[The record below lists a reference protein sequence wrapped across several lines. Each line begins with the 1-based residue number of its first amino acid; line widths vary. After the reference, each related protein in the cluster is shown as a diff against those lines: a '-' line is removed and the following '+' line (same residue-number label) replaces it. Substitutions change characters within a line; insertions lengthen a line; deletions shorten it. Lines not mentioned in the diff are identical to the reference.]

1 MAVGAATVIAGAYGT
16 LTINSDGS
24 YSYVADQA
32 AAQGLGVGEAVDDV
46 FTYEVSDGNGGTD
59 TATLT
64 VTVTGANDAPVI
76 TSSASFSVDEN
87 TTAVG
92 TVAATDADTND
103 TVSYSISGGA
113 DGALFTIDGATGELS
128 FIASPD
134 FDAPGDA
141 GADNVYEVE
150 VTASDGNGGTSVQ
163 TISVT
168 VGDVNEAP
176 TDITL
181 SNASVEE
188 NSTNGT
194 VVGTLG
200 AADPDAGE
208 SFTYT
213 LLDNAGGR
221 FAIVGNELRVADG
234 GLLDFETATSH
245 QVTVEV
251 EDSAGNTRQET
262 FTLSVTDANDNPV
275 AVADANSATE
285 DGPAIAGNVLT
296 NDTDADG
303 NPLSVSTVSAG
314 GAPVAVGVATVIA
327 GAYGTLTINA
337 DGSYSYVADQA
348 AAQGLGV
355 GEAADDVFTYEVSDG
370 NRGIDTATL
379 TVTVTGA
386 NDAPVITSSASFS
399 VDENTTA
406 VGAVAATDADTND
419 TVSYSITG
427 GADRTLFAIDA
438 NSGALRFLGAPDFEA
453 PGDAGGDNVYEVE
466 VTASDGNG
474 GTSVQTIS
482 VTVGDINEAPTDI
495 TLSNASVEENS
506 ANGTVVGTLGAA
518 DPDAG
523 ETFLYTLLDNAG
535 GRFAIVGNELRVAD
549 GGLLDFE
556 TATSHQVTVE
566 VRDSAGNTRQETFTV
581 SVSDVDEATPPS
593 PMTQPPADTSG
604 INGVNGFVVNGVAGG
619 DESGIS
625 VASAG
630 DINGD
635 GFDDIIIGAPG
646 NGAGH
651 SYVVFGKADFSGSA
665 TINAGSLGSSG
676 FTINGVASADRAG
689 MAVSSAGDVNGD
701 GIADLIIGANDAN
714 GAAGRS
720 YVVFGGAGIGAG
732 GTINLS
738 TLNGMNGFVLNG
750 IAAGD
755 ESGISVSSAGDVNG
769 DGIDDLIIGANR
781 ADPSGRTNA
790 GQSYVVFGD
799 AGIGSTGSIN
809 LSSLNGAIG
818 FRLNGGAA
826 ERSGISVASA
836 GDINGD
842 GIDDLIVGANFH
854 DDPDRD
860 GAAYIIFGGQNF
872 SADFDLTTVNG
883 TNGFRLD
890 GFNGGRAGRSVS
902 SAGDIDGD
910 GIDDFIIGAPNGGD
924 TTFDNNGHA
933 YVVFGGQNF
942 ASIAAGDGAVDL
954 AQINATGSSGQLRG
968 FRIEGTV
975 NFDAVGNSVA
985 SAGDINGDGIGDLI
999 VGADN
1004 ANGRAYVVFGGQSFA
1019 SVIDADTIGGS
1030 GPDGF
1035 VLNGLNN
1042 GDRFGYSVSS
1052 AGDVNGDGFDDL
1064 LIGARSADPNGASS
1078 GQSYVIFGGNFSGGV
1093 SVGTSGADTL
1103 VGTSAANQLVGG
1115 LGNDTLTGNGGADV
1129 LSGGAGN
1136 DVLAISDGSF
1146 RHIDGGSGNDTLR
1159 FDAPI
1164 DLDLTAISNNRIEG
1178 IETIDLG
1185 QDGGSSRLTLSAEDV
1200 FDINDTGGNVL
1211 TILGD
1216 GGDAVDLA
1224 ALTGGHPQAGG
1235 AWVNAGDIG
1244 GGLTGYEY
1252 HLGADTLAIVRI
1264 DSDIQVQT
1272 NVV

>member
-262 FTLSVTDANDNPV
+262 FTVSVTDVNEAPVATDDAVAAVEDGGSVPGDVLNNDTDPEGDTLAVTSIAASRGPV
-275 AVADANSATE
+275 AV
-285 DGPAIAGNVLT
+285 
-296 NDTDADG
+296 
-303 NPLSVSTVSAG
+303 SAG
-314 GAPVAVGVATVIA
+314 AATVIA
-327 GAYGTLTINA
+327 GAYGTLTIDA

-348 AAQGLGV
+348 ATQGLGV
-355 GEAADDVFTYEVSDG
+355 GEAVDDVFTYVISDG
-370 NRGIDTATL
+370 NGGTDTATL

-399 VDENTTA
+399 IDENTTA
-406 VGAVAATDADTND
+406 VGTVAATDADTND
-419 TVSYSITG
+419 TVGYSISG
-427 GADRTLFAIDA
+427 GADGVLFAID
-438 NSGALRFLGAPDFEA
+438 GATGELSFIASPDFDA

-482 VTVGDINEAPTDI
+482 VTVGDVNEAPTDI
-495 TLSNASVEENS
+495 TLSNASVAENS
-506 ANGTVVGTLGAA
+506 GNGTVVGTLGAA

-523 ETFLYTLLDNAG
+523 ESFTYTLLDNAG

-566 VRDSAGNTRQETFTV
+566 VEDSAGNTWQETFTLSVTDVNETPTDITLSNASVAENSANGTVVGTLGAADPDAGESFTYTLLDNAGGRFAIVGNELRVADGGLLDFEANASHQVTVEVEDSAGNTRQETFTV
-581 SVSDVDEATPPS
+581 SVSDVNEAPTDITLSNASVAENSADDTVVGTLGATDQDAGESFTYTLLDNAGGRFAIFGNELRVADGGLLDFETNASHQVTVEVEDSAGNTRQETFTVQVTNANEATVAVDDTNS
-593 PMTQPPADTSG
+593 ASEDGPAIAANVLDNDSDADGDTLS
-604 INGVNGFVVNGVAGG
+604 VSTVSAGG
-619 DESGIS
+619 AP
-625 VASAG
+625 VAVGAATVIAG
-630 DINGD
+630 AYGTLTINSD
-635 GFDDIIIGAPG
+635 GSYSYVADQAAAQGLGVGEAVDDVFTYEVSDG
-646 NGAGH
+646 NGGT
-651 SYVVFGKADFSGSA
+651 DTA
-665 TINAGSLGSSG
+665 TL
-676 FTINGVASADRAG
+676 TVT
-689 MAVSSAGDVNGD
+689 VT
-701 GIADLIIGANDAN
+701 GANDAPVITSSASFSVDEN
-714 GAAGRS
+714 TTAVGTVAATDADTNDTVS
-720 YVVFGGAGIGAG
+720 YSISGGADGALFTIDGATGELSFIASPDFDAPGDAGADNVYEVEVTASDGNG
-732 GTINLS
+732 GTS
-738 TLNGMNGFVLNG
+738 VQT
-750 IAAGD
+750 
-755 ESGISVSSAGDVNG
+755 ISVTVGDVNEAPTDITLSNASVEENSTNG
-769 DGIDDLIIGANR
+769 TVVGTLGA
-781 ADPSGRTNA
+781 ADPDAGESFTYTLLDNA
-790 GQSYVVFGD
+790 GGRF
-799 AGIGSTGSIN
+799 
-809 LSSLNGAIG
+809 AIVG
-818 FRLNGGAA
+818 NELRVADGGLLDFETATSHQVTV
-826 ERSGISVASA
+826 EVEDSA
-836 GDINGD
+836 G
-842 GIDDLIVGANFH
+842 
-854 DDPDRD
+854 
-860 GAAYIIFGGQNF
+860 
-872 SADFDLTTVNG
+872 
-883 TNGFRLD
+883 
-890 GFNGGRAGRSVS
+890 
-902 SAGDIDGD
+902 
-910 GIDDFIIGAPNGGD
+910 
-924 TTFDNNGHA
+924 
-933 YVVFGGQNF
+933 
-942 ASIAAGDGAVDL
+942 
-954 AQINATGSSGQLRG
+954 
-968 FRIEGTV
+968 
-975 NFDAVGNSVA
+975 
-985 SAGDINGDGIGDLI
+985 
-999 VGADN
+999 
-1004 ANGRAYVVFGGQSFA
+1004 
-1019 SVIDADTIGGS
+1019 
-1030 GPDGF
+1030 
-1035 VLNGLNN
+1035 
-1042 GDRFGYSVSS
+1042 
-1052 AGDVNGDGFDDL
+1052 
-1064 LIGARSADPNGASS
+1064 
-1078 GQSYVIFGGNFSGGV
+1078 
-1093 SVGTSGADTL
+1093 
-1103 VGTSAANQLVGG
+1103 
-1115 LGNDTLTGNGGADV
+1115 
-1129 LSGGAGN
+1129 
-1136 DVLAISDGSF
+1136 
-1146 RHIDGGSGNDTLR
+1146 
-1159 FDAPI
+1159 
-1164 DLDLTAISNNRIEG
+1164 
-1178 IETIDLG
+1178 
-1185 QDGGSSRLTLSAEDV
+1185 
-1200 FDINDTGGNVL
+1200 
-1211 TILGD
+1211 
-1216 GGDAVDLA
+1216 
-1224 ALTGGHPQAGG
+1224 
-1235 AWVNAGDIG
+1235 
-1244 GGLTGYEY
+1244 
-1252 HLGADTLAIVRI
+1252 
-1264 DSDIQVQT
+1264 
-1272 NVV
+1272 